1 MSAFKQ
7 DNLLKEA
14 RDTDIKL
21 ILAYY
26 GTYANRNG
34 LYHCIYHEDKT
45 PSASVRLNRYKCFAC
60 GRKNST
66 LDIVMYKESI
76 SDPREA
82 AARVLEIANKDI
94 DIKILDEN
102 IKMNDN
108 KKKKTLSFH
117 DRIKLT
123 NFENITKIEEYLR
136 SRAIDPKVLK
146 TLDTNDIRYGV
157 DRLGQINFFFL
168 KGQFAIY
175 RSLTGKNFNCGT
187 PSPVTIISDKQDYE
201 WYITEGIFDALTL
214 VSLGKNTICL
224 NSVSN
229 VDKLLKLININNKKF
244 KYIIATDCDESGF
257 NAMEKMS
264 LFFEKNNLSFDIFDE
279 LYGSGCK
286 DINEMRTKGL
296 L

>member
-1 MSAFKQ
+1 MNKFEQ

-82 AARVLEIANKDI
+82 AARVLEIANKNI
-94 DIKILDEN
+94 DIKVLDED
-102 IKMNDN
+102 IKVNSN

-123 NFENITKIEEYLR
+123 DFENITKIEEYLR
-136 SRAIDPKVLK
+136 SRGIDPKVLK
-146 TLDTNDIRYGV
+146 ILDVNNVRYGI
-157 DRLGQINFFFL
+157 DKMGQIQFFFL

-175 RSLTGKNFNCGT
+175 RSLIGKNFNCGT
-187 PSPVTIISDKQDYE
+187 PSPVTIKVDNNPT
-201 WYITEGIFDALTL
+201 WYITEGLFDALTL

-229 VDKLLKLININNKKF
+229 VDKFLKLIDINNKKF
-244 KYIIATDCDESGF
+244 KYIIATDTDESGF

-264 LFFEKNNLSFDIFDE
+264 LFFENNNLCYDIFDE

-286 DINEMRTKGL
+286 DINEMRMKGL